1 MSQSNLGFDSGKQ
14 SLVLVFVHRFLYLVV
29 NELAE
34 LIFTKALSVVM
45 RTFLLKVSS
54 SARRKGS
61 GDPEPNLSAI
71 WSTDHLPL

>member
-1 MSQSNLGFDSGKQ
+1 MSRSNLGLNPEKL

-54 SARRKGS
+54 SDRRKRS

-71 WSTDHLPL
+71 WSADHLPI